1 MDKILKFWHSC
12 NPKEQLRKLAY
23 PVFKQRLWSYYHTWR
38 YINPITII
46 IKTQENEKWS
56 YQRPLPPARLE
67 VPDNNKKKQDEHTV
81 ATSSSDNRRLILRTI
96 AWVAAWLRVD
106 VRLQQV
112 DNYRQSHLLWAALS
126 CSRRPPTRTTSPRH
140 ALRCVMSRIRFVWF
154 HILGSFP
161 HARYKYFR

>member
-1 MDKILKFWHSC
+1 MDKIWKFWHSY

-67 VPDNNKKKQDEHTV
+67 VPDNNKKQDEHTV

-112 DNYRQSHLLWAALS
+112 DNYRQSLSTLGGAQLFTSTAHAHYVTPTCAALRYVTYTIRVVS
-126 CSRRPPTRTTSPRH
+126 HTRLISAR
-140 ALRCVMSRIRFVWF
+140 AL
-154 HILGSFP
+154 
-161 HARYKYFR
+161 